1 RLVGG
6 IEPRDDFP
14 ARPLLEELLREKHLL
29 IAAHT
34 RRHLASQ
41 IRFPGPVIDRA
52 PEARWQEE
60 GALTLGARATR
71 EIERIVAAWQPP
83 RLGDDA
89 KRALVR
95 RMDAAARAAGLD
107 ALPARAEA

>member
-1 RLVGG
+1 
-6 IEPRDDFP
+6 
-14 ARPLLEELLREKHLL
+14 LLEELLREKHLL

-41 IRFPGPVIDRA
+41 VRFPGPVIDRA
-52 PEARWQEE
+52 PEARWLEE

-71 EIERIVAAWQPP
+71 EVERIVAAWQPP

-95 RMDAAARAAGLD
+95 RMDAAARTAGLD
-107 ALPARAEA
+107 ALPPRAEA